1 MTSSTTTTAEPGP
14 GQPVPRKGV
23 ERLLVFIVAFLGL
36 LIVAGIAAVVLK
48 IFYLSSGPVAQPASS
63 AGGGT
68 GPPAAVSSQAVADPK
83 VPDRLVLPAGAV
95 VRSIS
100 LAGDRMAVHYESPSE
115 SGVAI
120 LDLATGAVVRRVQI
134 VPGEAKP

>member
-1 MTSSTTTTAEPGP
+1 MTSSTTTTTAEPGP
-14 GQPVPRKGV
+14 GQAVSRKGA

-36 LIVAGIAAVVLK
+36 LIVAGIAAVVFK
-48 IFYLSSGPVAQPASS
+48 IFYLSSEPAAQPASS
-63 AGGGT
+63 VGAGAV
-68 GPPAAVSSQAVADPK
+68 PPAPVSQAVDPK
-83 VPDRLVLPAGAV
+83 APDRLALPAGAV

-100 LAGDRMAVHYESPSE
+100 LAGDRMAVHFESPSE